1 MTKAPKAPVQPSPES
16 AGSRLAAHGTPEPL
30 EGPYKKTLKR
40 LQEQLAE
47 IMVSHIVNRKRTVI
61 VMEGWDAAGKG
72 GAIKRLTAEWD
83 PRAFAV
89 WPISAPT
96 AEEKARNFLWRFWT
110 RLPAS
115 GEIGVFDRSWYGR
128 VLVERVEGFA
138 SEAEWRRAY
147 DEINQFEAQLAAD
160 GTTVIKLFL
169 HVSARVQDERLKARL
184 DHPWKRW
191 KVGAEDFRNRARRN
205 DYLAAMEEM
214 FERTD
219 TEVAPW
225 TIINGDRK
233 KPARIAVLQAVRDR
247 LAQVT
252 PSEPPEASEE
262 VMKLARAAFG

>member
-1 MTKAPKAPVQPSPES
+1 MPPA
-16 AGSRLAAHGTPEPL
+16 SRLAAHDVPEAL
-30 EGPYKKTLKR
+30 DVPYKKALKK

-61 VMEGWDAAGKG
+61 VVEGWDAAGKG

-96 AEEKARNFLWRFWT
+96 EEEKAHNFLWRFWT
-110 RLPAS
+110 RLPAT
-115 GEIGVFDRSWYGR
+115 GEIAVFDRSWYGR

-138 SEAEWRRAY
+138 AKADWRRAY
-147 DEINQFEAQLAAD
+147 TEINQFEAQLAAD
-160 GTTVIKLFL
+160 GTNVIKLFL
-169 HVSARVQDERLKARL
+169 HVSQQVQDERLKARL

-191 KVGAEDFRNRARRN
+191 KVGPEDFRNRARRD

-214 FERTD
+214 FEQTD
-219 TEVAPW
+219 TAVAPW
-225 TIINGDRK
+225 TIINGDEK
-233 KPARIAVLQAVRDR
+233 KPARIAVLQAVHDR

-252 PSEPPEASEE
+252 PSEPPEASKE